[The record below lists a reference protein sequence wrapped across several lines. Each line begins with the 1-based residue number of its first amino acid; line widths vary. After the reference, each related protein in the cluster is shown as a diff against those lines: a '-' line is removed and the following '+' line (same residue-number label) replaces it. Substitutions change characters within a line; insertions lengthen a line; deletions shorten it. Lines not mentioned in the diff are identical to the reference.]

1 MPYSFKDFLDQ
12 IIVENLH
19 PELHAIATGKSKK
32 YGTSK
37 QAQIAKKIKE
47 LTARGE
53 NTGIEGNMPK
63 GSSRAYLP
71 IKEHMNITLDNRPT
85 KLKTGLKVA
94 IRATLDK
101 HHYDKDHNGMS
112 LGQLQN
118 EAEGGDHLV
127 NSHYRIITKDDK
139 GNYHS
144 NTESGIF
151 PPQIDHD
158 HDNHEWSHVGHVDKA
173 TEGFRNVTRTATH
186 PLGISH
192 REFADSLER
201 AWDKDHGKYWEKTP
215 EKEKHIDYVESHPLV
230 QKFLDH
236 QRNFGFPP
244 HDYRQINN
252 LGMWTHPHTG
262 EKHIVARDHG
272 FSKTVMD
279 AYHEARYGKIEYLR
293 KK

>member
-1 MPYSFKDFLDQ
+1 MPQSFKAFLDQ

-19 PELHAIATGKSKK
+19 PELHAIAISKTKSF
-32 YGTSK
+32 GTSK
-37 QAQIAKKIKE
+37 QAQMAKKIKE
-47 LTARGE
+47 LTSRGE

-71 IKEHMNITLDNRPT
+71 IKEHVDINLDNRPT

-94 IRATLDK
+94 IRAKLDK
-101 HHYDKDHNGMS
+101 HHKAQKYDGMS

-118 EAEGGDHLV
+118 EAEGGDHLI
-127 NSHYRIITKDDK
+127 NSHYRIITKDEK
-139 GNYHS
+139 GNYHT

-158 HDNHEWSHVGHVDKA
+158 HDTHEWSHVGHVDKVGD
-173 TEGFRNVTRTATH
+173 GFRNVTRTATH

-192 REFADSLER
+192 KEFVDSLER
-201 AWDKDHGKYWEKTP
+201 VWNKDHGKYWERTP
-215 EKEKHIDYVESHPLV
+215 EKEKHLDHIESHPLV
-230 QKFLDH
+230 QKFIDH
-236 QRNFGFPP
+236 QKNFGFPP

-252 LGMWTHPHTG
+252 MGMWTHPHTG

-272 FSKTVMD
+272 YSKNVMD
-279 AYHEARYGKIEYLR
+279 AYHDARYR
-293 KK
+293 KRG